1 MNTQSFEQKY
11 LQLTPRLYSVAFSV
25 LDNAEDAEDAVQETF
40 ARLWKSEMNLN
51 AWKMPRAIS

>member
-25 LDNAEDAEDAVQETF
+25 LGNAEDAEDAVQDTF
-40 ARLWKSEMNLN
+40 ARLWEKRNELEHASS
-51 AWKMPRAIS
+51 R

>member
-25 LDNAEDAEDAVQETF
+25 LNNAEDAEDAVQDTF
-40 ARLWKSEMNLN
+40 ARL
-51 AWKMPRAIS
+51 